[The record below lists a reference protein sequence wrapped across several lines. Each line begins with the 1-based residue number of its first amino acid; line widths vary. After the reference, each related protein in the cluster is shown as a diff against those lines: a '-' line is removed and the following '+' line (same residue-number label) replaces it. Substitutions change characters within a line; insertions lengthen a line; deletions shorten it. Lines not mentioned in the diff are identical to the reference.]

1 VSYLFYKCFVMYIHK
16 YIMMYKYKSIVSIYY
31 NRIVRCGYKFMVSD
45 KFQLIQQ
52 ALESRAPLFSEA
64 LEERPT
70 RDQPVIS

>member
-1 VSYLFYKCFVMYIHK
+1 
-16 YIMMYKYKSIVSIYY
+16 
-31 NRIVRCGYKFMVSD
+31 MVSD